1 MNHTAP
7 SIHVASSC
15 PWQVLQRKQRERI
28 ARRALMKRMVLAMSK
43 TCVVALVA
51 VALSVELERRKSA

>member
-1 MNHTAP
+1 
-7 SIHVASSC
+7 
-15 PWQVLQRKQRERI
+15 VLQRKQRERI